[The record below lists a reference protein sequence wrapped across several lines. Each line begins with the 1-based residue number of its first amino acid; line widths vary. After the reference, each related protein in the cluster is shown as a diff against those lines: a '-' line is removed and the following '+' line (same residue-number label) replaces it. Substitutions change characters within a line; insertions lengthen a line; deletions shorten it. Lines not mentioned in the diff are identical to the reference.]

1 MLLHMLA
8 ANQSFQSFSSF
19 HSLHQSETF
28 FASVPKTWPQQRD
41 LLTWCQQMTPG
52 VAALLILMGI
62 IYLLF
67 GYQIFKGL
75 VLLNAAVVG
84 AYLGSNLSNDSDTA
98 TVCALIVA
106 VAAAAIAWP
115 TMKYAVAIMGG
126 CFGALLGASLWR
138 TLNLDPQ
145 LVWAGAFVGLIGFG
159 LISFILFRGS
169 VMMYTSLQGSFMLV
183 FGILGLIYQYGEF
196 AADVTKHLKVQPYW
210 LPAAIFIPAVIGLIF
225 QQHNTTSG
233 HGSHGGGGG
242 GGGGGGSHGSA
253 SPKK

>member
-1 MLLHMLA
+1 MLHTLA
-8 ANQSFQSFSSF
+8 AYNQPFQSVQ
-19 HSLHQSETF
+19 SLHKSEAF

-84 AYLGSNLSNDSDTA
+84 AYIGANFGEGDTA
-98 TVCALIVA
+98 TVCAVIGA

-138 TLNLDPQ
+138 TLNLDPE
-145 LVWAGAFVGLIGFG
+145 LVWAGALVGLVSFG
-159 LISFILFRGS
+159 LVSFILFRGS
-169 VMMYTSLQGSFMLV
+169 VMMYTSLQGAFMLV
-183 FGILGLIYQYGEF
+183 FGILGLIYQYEEF

-210 LPAAIFIPAVIGLIF
+210 LPAAIFIPAVMGLIF
-225 QQHNTTSG
+225 QQHNTTGG
-233 HGSHGGGGG
+233 HGGHGGGGG
-242 GGGGGGSHGSA
+242 GGGHGGSA
-253 SPKK
+253 PKK